1 MKTNSPEAIQ
11 AQALKGLQAEFIKAA
26 DEKRNDLTSSFQGA
40 LEDPVH
46 ENVQRNDRAPWGKRK
61 VFDKWDN
68 DFQKLKFLHE
78 GAMGE
83 YAAPDFSSMDRH
95 SNVWNDYLKDI
106 GRLHNGSGCYPRND
120 GVVEKL
126 IKQNGPKKMEQR
138 LTGFLKRRIKQVMR

>member
-1 MKTNSPEAIQ
+1 MKANTAEAIQ
-11 AQALKGLQAEFIKAA
+11 SQALKGLQADFVKAA
-26 DEKRNDLTSSFQGA
+26 NEKRKDLTASFQGA

-61 VFDKWDN
+61 VFDKWDS

-78 GAMGE
+78 GATGG
-83 YAAPDFSSMDRH
+83 YATPEFSSMDGY
-95 SNVWNDYLKDI
+95 NNIWNDYLRDI
-106 GRLHNGSGCYPRND
+106 GRLHSGFGCYPRND